1 MLTSPLRSS
10 NLAPS
15 MKMTRIKVKGRTAV
29 YHCVSRIVGAQRL
42 LDDLG
47 KETLVRLL
55 RRLATFCGLEVITYC
70 IMSNHFHV
78 LVRVPAEQNPTDEEL
93 VERMKALYG
102 KAKPREAGLLY
113 EAEKGL
119 HDHGRVDANIRER
132 MLARMGDVSEFM
144 KEFKQRFSKW
154 YNIRHQRFGT
164 LWAERFRSVLVEDQP
179 GVLET
184 VSAYIDLNAVRA
196 GLVEDPKDYRHCG
209 YAAAVAGDAK
219 ARSGLLSMYTGGSE
233 GACWGGVGAG
243 GAVESAGPAES
254 EGAGARGQDAR
265 APFLAGAQ
273 AAAGAEGSRPV
284 QVRELREW
292 KEVGAAY
299 RQRLFVRGGVSGASG
314 KVAMSRE
321 QIRRVLQKGGELS
334 VGEVLRLRI
343 RHMTDGVV
351 LGSKGFVDGVWLAH
365 RERFGSR
372 RRSGAR
378 PIRGAGVPLAGLS
391 ALRDLQ
397 VEPIS

>member
-1 MLTSPLRSS
+1 MELVVDRKRSYGLASPPAITLMR
-10 NLAPS
+10 
-15 MKMTRIKVKGRTAV
+15 TVRIKVKGRPAV

-119 HDHGRVDANIRER
+119 HEHGRVDADIRER

-164 LWAERFRSVLVEDQP
+164 LWAERFRSVLVEDES

-196 GLVEDPKDYRHCG
+196 GLAEDPKDYRHCG
-209 YAAAVAGDAK
+209 YAAAVAGDLK
-219 ARSGLLSMYTGGSE
+219 ARAGLLSMYSR
-233 GACWGGVGAG
+233 
-243 GAVESAGPAES
+243 ES
-254 EGAGARGQDAR
+254 EGILQGATGAVGAEGFRAAAGAAGEEAGAGTGTRGQDAR
-265 APFLAGAQ
+265 APFLAGTR
-273 AAAGAEGSRPV
+273 AAGAPGESRAV
-284 QVRELREW
+284 QARQLREW
-292 KEVGAAY
+292 QEVGAAY
-299 RQRLFVRGGVSGASG
+299 RQRLFVRGGVSGSSG
-314 KVAMSRE
+314 KAALSRE

-334 VGEVLRLRI
+334 AGEVLRLRI
-343 RHMTDGVV
+343 RHMTVGVV
-351 LGSKGFVDGVWLAH
+351 LGSKGFVDAVWL
-365 RERFGSR
+365 
-372 RRSGAR
+372 
-378 PIRGAGVPLAGLS
+378 
-391 ALRDLQ
+391 
-397 VEPIS
+397 

>member
-1 MLTSPLRSS
+1 
-10 NLAPS
+10 
-15 MKMTRIKVKGRTAV
+15 MKTTRIKVKGRIAV

-119 HDHGRVDANIRER
+119 HEHGRVDADIRER

-164 LWAERFRSVLVEDQP
+164 LWAERFRSVLVEDEP

-209 YAAAVAGDAK
+209 YAVAVAGDAK
-219 ARSGLLSMYTGGSE
+219 ARSGLLSLYAGGSE
-233 GACWGGVGAG
+233 GASRGRSAAAGAAEAA
-243 GAVESAGPAES
+243 GAVES
-254 EGAGARGQDAR
+254 EGGRDRGQDAR
-265 APFLAGAQ
+265 APFLAGAE
-273 AAAGAEGSRPV
+273 AAGGAEEPRKGRV
-284 QVRELREW
+284 REW
-292 KEVGAAY
+292 KEVGAEY
-299 RQRLFVRGGVSGASG
+299 RRRLFVRGGVAGSSG
-314 KVAMSRE
+314 KVALSRE
-321 QIRRVLQKGGELS
+321 QIRRVLKKGGELS

-351 LGSKGFVDGVWLAH
+351 LGSKGFVDAVWLAH
-365 RERFGSR
+365 RERFGAK

-378 PIRGAGVPLAGLS
+378 PIRGGGASLAGLS
-391 ALRDLQ
+391 ALRDLR
-397 VEPIS
+397 VEAIS

>member
-1 MLTSPLRSS
+1 
-10 NLAPS
+10 
-15 MKMTRIKVKGRTAV
+15 MKRARIKVKGRLAV
-29 YHCVSRIVGAQRL
+29 YHCVSRIVGAQHL

-70 IMSNHFHV
+70 IMSNHLHV

-93 VERMKALYG
+93 VERMRALYG

-119 HDHGRVDANIRER
+119 HEHGRVDADIRKR

-164 LWAERFRSVLVEDQP
+164 LWAERFRSVLVEDQT

-184 VSAYIDLNAVRA
+184 VSAYIDLNPVRA

-209 YAAAVAGDAK
+209 YAAAVAGDGK
-219 ARSGLLSMYTGGSE
+219 ARSGLLSLYTGEAAPRSGTGE
-233 GACWGGVGAG
+233 VGA
-243 GAVESAGPAES
+243 AVAAG
-254 EGAGARGQDAR
+254 EGEGVRDRGQDAR
-265 APFLAGAQ
+265 APIMTGSE
-273 AAAGAEGSRPV
+273 AAAEAEESPPV
-284 QVRELREW
+284 RAKVREW
-292 KEVGAAY
+292 KEVGAKY
-299 RQRLFVRGGVSGASG
+299 RQRLFVRGGVSGSSG
-314 KVAMSRE
+314 KATLSRE

-351 LGSKGFVDGVWLAH
+351 LGSKGFVDEVWLAH
-365 RERFGSR
+365 RERFGSK

-378 PIRGAGVPLAGLS
+378 PIRGGGARLAGLS
-391 ALRDLQ
+391 ALRDLR
-397 VEPIS
+397 VDAIA

>member
-1 MLTSPLRSS
+1 MT
-10 NLAPS
+10 
-15 MKMTRIKVKGRTAV
+15 KTRIKIKDRPAV
-29 YHCVSRIVGAQRL
+29 YHCVSRIVGAQHL

-119 HDHGRVDANIRER
+119 HEHGRVDADIRKR

-164 LWAERFRSVLVEDQP
+164 LWAERFRSVLVEDQS

-209 YAAAVAGDAK
+209 YGAAVAGDAT
-219 ARSGLLSMYTGGSE
+219 ARSGLLSLYAGGSA
-233 GACWGGVGAG
+233 GASRGGTCAGGGQATRAGAAGAPGEEAGAG
-243 GAVESAGPAES
+243 T
-254 EGAGARGQDAR
+254 GARGQDAR
-265 APFLAGAQ
+265 APLLAGPE
-273 AAAGAEGSRPV
+273 AGAAVGESRKV
-284 QVRELREW
+284 EVREWR
-292 KEVGAAY
+292 EVGAEY
-299 RQRLFVRGGVSGASG
+299 RKRLYVRAGVSGSSG
-314 KVAMSRE
+314 KAALSRE
-321 QIRRVLQKGGELS
+321 QIRRVLQKGGELN

-351 LGSKGFVDGVWLAH
+351 LGSKAFVDAVWLAH
-365 RERFGSR
+365 REHFGPK

-378 PIRGAGVPLAGLS
+378 PIRGGGAPLGALS
-391 ALRDLQ
+391 ALRDLR
-397 VEPIS
+397 VAAIS

>member
-1 MLTSPLRSS
+1 MR
-10 NLAPS
+10 
-15 MKMTRIKVKGRTAV
+15 KTRIKVKGRPAV

-78 LVRVPAEQNPTDEEL
+78 LVRVPAEQNPSDEEL

-119 HDHGRVDANIRER
+119 HEHGRVDTDIRKR

-164 LWAERFRSVLVEDQP
+164 LWAERFRSALVEDQP

-209 YAAAVAGDAK
+209 YAAAVAGDGK
-219 ARSGLLSMYTGGSE
+219 ARTGLLSMYSSESE
-233 GACWGGVGAG
+233 GAPRSVTSAGDVGAG
-243 GAVESAGPAES
+243 GSQA
-254 EGAGARGQDAR
+254 AGAAEEEAGAVAGTRGQDAR

-273 AAAGAEGSRPV
+273 AAEGAEEPRKGRV
-284 QVRELREW
+284 REW
-292 KEVGAAY
+292 KEVGAEY
-299 RQRLFVRGGVSGASG
+299 RRRLFVRGGVSGSSG
-314 KVAMSRE
+314 KVALSRE
-321 QIRRVLQKGGELS
+321 QIRRVLEKGGELS

-365 RERFGSR
+365 RERFGGK

-378 PIRGAGVPLAGLS
+378 PIRGAGATLAGLN
-391 ALRDLQ
+391 ALRDLR
-397 VEPIS
+397 VAAVS